1 MQLWLKSKRICSLNR
16 LYCHYLLRFTCRCM
30 GKKAKWRPRTKRAGE
45 KVRAR
50 TQYYTGAQETK
61 QQAITSEANVEADGN
76 QNTEQG
82 LGRLEQQTLVSSTV
96 KSLAYNHDGVPTN
109 VDSTG
114 GPAEDGTGGWS
125 AESGSSGAT
134 GSSGP

>member
-1 MQLWLKSKRICSLNR
+1 
-16 LYCHYLLRFTCRCM
+16 M

-82 LGRLEQQTLVSSTV
+82 LGRLEQQTLVSSTPLCV
-96 KSLAYNHDGVPTN
+96 LPS
-109 VDSTG
+109 
-114 GPAEDGTGGWS
+114 S
-125 AESGSSGAT
+125 AGRPG
-134 GSSGP
+134 